1 MKYQDRLDSEALAQ
15 YATWLN
21 ARAKAVGAVGTLDAT
36 LMRDRILESAGRCE
50 WCNADLVGV
59 GFELDHIV
67 SLKQGGSNEPGNLG
81 VACPSCNRRKARK
94 HPVRF
99 AAEIY
104 SESGQRTKLI
114 ALLLETCDVDAG
126 RQMKMFAET
135 PPVID
140 NSIDIEEDLSPISPY
155 NWTD

>member
-15 YATWLN
+15 YAAWLN
-21 ARAKAVGAVGTLDAT
+21 SRAKAVGAAGMLDAT
-36 LMRDRILESAGRCE
+36 LLRDRILESAGRCE
-50 WCNADLVGV
+50 WCDVDLIGI

-67 SLKQGGSNEPGNLG
+67 SLKQGGSNKPGNLG
-81 VACPSCNRRKARK
+81 VACPSCNRRKAKK

-99 AAEIY
+99 AAEIHG
-104 SESGQRTKLI
+104 ESGRRTKLI
-114 ALLLETCDVDAG
+114 ALLLETYGVDAG

-135 PPVID
+135 PPAID
-140 NSIDIEEDLSPISPY
+140 NSVDIEDDLSPISPY